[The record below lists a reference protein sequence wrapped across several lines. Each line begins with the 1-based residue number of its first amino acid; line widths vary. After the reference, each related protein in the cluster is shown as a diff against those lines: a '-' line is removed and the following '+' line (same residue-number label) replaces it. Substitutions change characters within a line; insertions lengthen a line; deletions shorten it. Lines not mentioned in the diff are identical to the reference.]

1 MSISQEEGEMHPS
14 VVVQANLQEGERLM
28 FAVGVGRNEEAAR
41 RLAEQELHERT
52 FDWELAQTLSCWRKW
67 LAGCSYHGPYVDWVQ
82 RSILTLKTMSYAQTG
97 AIVAAPTTSLP
108 KESEGRRYRDYRLPW

>member
-41 RLAEQELHERT
+41 RLAEQGLHERN
-52 FDWELAQTLSCWRKW
+52 FDWEMAQTLSCWRKW
-67 LAGCSYHGPYVDWVQ
+67 LAGCSYHGPYICLVQ
-82 RSILTLKTMSYAQTG
+82 RSILTLKTMAYAPAG
-97 AIVAAPTTSLP
+97 AIIASPTTSLP
-108 KESEGRRYRDYRLPW
+108 EAL